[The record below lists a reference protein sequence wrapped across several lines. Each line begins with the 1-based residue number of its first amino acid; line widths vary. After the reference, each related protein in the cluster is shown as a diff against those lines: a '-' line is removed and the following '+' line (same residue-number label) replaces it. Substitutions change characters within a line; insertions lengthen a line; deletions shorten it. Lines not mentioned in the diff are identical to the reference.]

1 VPEHSTERGHVGQ
14 AVESQQTFDQGIV
27 AIGATVA
34 EVSKA
39 EQEVDDELE
48 KEGGGSEDFPGSQV
62 SEAGSQSAGQIENG
76 EELLEEDE
84 SGEGSEGLRFKLEV
98 R

>member
-1 VPEHSTERGHVGQ
+1 
-14 AVESQQTFDQGIV
+14 VESQQTFDEGIV

-34 EVSKA
+34 EIAKA
-39 EQEVDDELE
+39 EQEVNDELKE
-48 KEGGGSEDFPGSQV
+48 EGGRPEDSSGSEV